1 MTGSTR
7 KEVRITDL
15 KEDDR
20 PREKALAKG
29 IKSLSDAE
37 LLTIV
42 IGSGLPGQSALT
54 VARSMLSDAGGKLS
68 ALRSQTIHAMIRNNP
83 GIGPARA
90 VAIAAAFELGLRCTA
105 ESNDSEPPVIT
116 SSRII
121 YDYIRRE
128 IEDLPNEE
136 FWCLTLSRANRITGR
151 FRLSSGGLSSTVVDI
166 TMLMKSVVDRLAS
179 GIILVHNHPSGNLKP
194 SVQDTDL
201 TRRVREACNL
211 FGIRLL
217 DHLIITPHSYYS
229 FCDAGTL

>member
-1 MTGSTR
+1 MAETR
-7 KEVRITDL
+7 TDIRISDL

-42 IGSGLPGQSALT
+42 IGSGLPGQSALS
-54 VARSMLSDAGGKLS
+54 VARSMLADAGGKLS
-68 ALRSQTIHAMIRNNP
+68 AIRSQTIHSMIRNNP

-90 VAIAAAFELGLRCTA
+90 VSIAAAFELGIRCTS
-105 ESNDSEPPVIT
+105 ESDESQPPVVV
-116 SSRII
+116 SSRTI
-121 YDYIRRE
+121 YDYLRHE

-151 FRLSSGGLSSTVVDI
+151 FRLSSGGMAATVVDI
-166 TMLMKSVVDRLAS
+166 TLLMKGVVDRLAS
-179 GIILVHNHPSGNLKP
+179 GIAVVHNHPSGNLKP
-194 SVQDTDL
+194 SVQDIDL
-201 TRRVREACNL
+201 TKRIKGACDI

-217 DHLIITPHSYYS
+217 DHIIITSGGYFS
-229 FCDAGTL
+229 FCDEGRL